1 MFPNIIFS
9 LLENYLKEIV
19 RKRACLQ
26 LGKSYEKYNNL
37 MLFYSLKISHLFKY
51 ISDEILIFKKL
62 SHFFFLASQNN
73 LMKPL
78 LISILIWEIPTQS

>member
-1 MFPNIIFS
+1 MCSLTIFP

-19 RKRACLQ
+19 RQGACLQ

-51 ISDEILIFKKL
+51 ISDKILILKKL
-62 SHFFFLASQNN
+62 SHFFSC
-73 LMKPL
+73 
-78 LISILIWEIPTQS
+78 IPDQPDEALTY